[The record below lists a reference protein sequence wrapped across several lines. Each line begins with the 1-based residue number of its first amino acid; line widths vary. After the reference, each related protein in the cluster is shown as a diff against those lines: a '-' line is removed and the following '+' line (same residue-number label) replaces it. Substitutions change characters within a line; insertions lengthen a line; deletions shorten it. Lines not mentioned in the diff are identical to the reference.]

1 MSTST
6 TSGST
11 RRTFISAGALGA
23 AALLATASRSDARD
37 RTAVEKANV
46 KIVDDFC
53 ASWVS
58 HDPEKIASF
67 MADDCSTRLSEA
79 QPPAKG
85 RAALIEQLK
94 GLFQRLE
101 RVEIEVVE
109 SFVIGPTVLNDRIDY
124 ITRGGMRT
132 SVPVAGFFLVKNGK
146 IAEWTDYV
154 LRNA

>member
-6 TSGST
+6 RSGST
-11 RRTFISAGALGA
+11 RRTFLSAGALGT
-23 AALLATASRSDARD
+23 AALLATPSRSDARD
-37 RTAVEKANV
+37 RTAAEKANV
-46 KIVDDFC
+46 KVVDDFC
-53 ASWVS
+53 AAWVS

-67 MADDCSTRLSEA
+67 MADDCSTRLSET

-101 RVEIEVVE
+101 KVEIEVVE

-146 IAEWTDYV
+146 IAEWTDYA